1 MKGVSIMIVRKII
14 DISVPLTEEEREEI
28 RELKNRPIVYDED
41 CPQLTPEQLKKFKRV
56 NPRRK
61 KSAS

>member
-1 MKGVSIMIVRKII
+1 MFEFFILRPGMKLS
-14 DISVPLTEEEREEI
+14 EEELEEL
-28 RELKNRPIVYDED
+28 RALKNRPIVYDED
-41 CPQLTPEQLKKFKRV
+41 CPPLTPEQLKKFKRV